1 MHLLELWAGWN
12 KLEVWSQVGILAG
25 IGGAI
30 MGMTGFRTDLI
41 ILSYLILICG
51 VVMLAYGTIQQS
63 RKLSEAKSELDRINS
78 RIDQTAAS
86 VYAQKNEEIAKLEK
100 DVAAWKNAANFTE
113 RVIVE
118 QKKAEQSPVPV
129 NSEIKT

>member
-1 MHLLELWAGWN
+1 MHLLELWMGWN
-12 KLEVWSQVGILAG
+12 KLEVWSQLGILAG

-30 MGMTGFRTDLI
+30 IGMIGFRTDLI

-63 RKLSEAKSELDRINS
+63 RKLSEAKSELDKIDS
-78 RIDQTAAS
+78 RIDQIAAS
-86 VYAQKNEEIAKLEK
+86 VYAKKNEEIVKLEM
-100 DVAAWKNAANFTE
+100 DVAAWKSAASFKE

-118 QKKAEQSPVPV
+118 QKKAEQSPVQI